1 MAAVTSPSPGG
12 RRETAVPAPG
22 PSRRAIR
29 DRRRRALVPYA
40 FLAPFFVV
48 FLIFLVLPLVFAL
61 NISLYSSRLIGG
73 TVFSGLENYTRA
85 FLDPAF
91 FGGLRRV
98 AIFFVLQV
106 PVMLALATILAL
118 LLDSTVLYFKKLFRI
133 GFFLPYAIPSII
145 AALMWGYLYGPT
157 FGPLAQFGRLV
168 DVATPNLLSEFWM
181 LPALAN
187 IVTWQWTGYNMLIL
201 YAALQAVPADLRGA
215 AMVDGATQRQFA
227 WHVKLPLI
235 RPALV
240 LTMVFSIIGSLQL
253 FNEPAILQQIAPR
266 TIHGAYTPNLYAYN
280 LAFINQE
287 FNYSAAVSFVL
298 GVVVFIM
305 SYGFMIRANRRERKE
320 ES

>member
-1 MAAVTSPSPGG
+1 MTATSSPTTTDSTRAAHS
-12 RRETAVPAPG
+12 REKPT
-22 PSRRAIR
+22 RRARR
-29 DRRRRALVPYA
+29 DRRRRAMVPYL
-40 FLAPFFVV
+40 FIAPFFVV
-48 FLIFLVLPLVFAL
+48 FLVFMVVPMLFAL
-61 NISLYSSRLIGG
+61 NLSLYSSRLIGG
-73 TVFSGLENYTRA
+73 TVFSGLDNYVRA
-85 FLDPAF
+85 LSDPSF

-98 AIFFVLQV
+98 AVFFVLQV
-106 PVMLALATILAL
+106 PIMLALATVLAL
-118 LLDSTVLYFKKLFRI
+118 LLDSAVLRFKKVFRL

-157 FGPLAQFGRLV
+157 FGPLAQLGSML
-168 DVATPNLLSEFWM
+168 DQGTPNLLSTFWM

-187 IVTWQWTGYNMLIL
+187 IVTWQWTGYNMIIL

-215 AMVDGATQRQFA
+215 SLVDGATERQFA

-240 LTMVFSIIGSLQL
+240 LVMVFSIIGSLQL

-280 LAFINQE
+280 LAFVGQE
-287 FNYSAAVSFVL
+287 FNYSAAVSFLL
-298 GVVVFIM
+298 GAVVFVL

-320 ES
+320 GL